1 MNYLVTGG
9 CGFIGSHFVEL
20 LLANLEPN
28 DKIVI
33 VDKMTYAANNKIAEI
48 FENNEKIELIKS
60 DIYDTENYSEQI
72 QSTDVVINFAAE
84 SHVDNSIIDPMVF
97 THTNVVGMQKLL
109 HNAHKFGV
117 KTFIQI
123 STDEVYGSTISGAF
137 EETSPI
143 SPNSPYAASK
153 AAADMICRAY
163 FKTYNFDVRI
173 TRSCNNYGVRQ
184 NREKFIPVIITNL
197 SRDLKVPIYGSGRNI
212 REWISVTDHC
222 KSILKVLR
230 DGTPGEVYNIGTGEL
245 FTNIDLARLI
255 CKAMNKEINLLEQVK
270 DRAGHDFRYS
280 INSKYFVKQ
289 FGEIMSTS
297 LNLNLDTLINYY
309 TAIDE

>member
-33 VDKMTYAANNKIAEI
+33 VDKMTYAANNEIAEI

-60 DIYDTENYSEQI
+60 DIYDTENYSERI

-163 FKTYNFDVRI
+163 FKTYDFDVRI

-197 SRDLKVPIYGSGRNI
+197 SRDFKVPIYGSGRNI
-212 REWISVTDHC
+212 REWILVTDHC

-245 FTNIDLARLI
+245 FTNIDLAKLI
-255 CKAMNKEINLLEQVK
+255 CKAMNKDINLLEQVK

-297 LNLNLDTLINYY
+297 LKLNLDTLINYY
-309 TAIDE
+309 TVIDE